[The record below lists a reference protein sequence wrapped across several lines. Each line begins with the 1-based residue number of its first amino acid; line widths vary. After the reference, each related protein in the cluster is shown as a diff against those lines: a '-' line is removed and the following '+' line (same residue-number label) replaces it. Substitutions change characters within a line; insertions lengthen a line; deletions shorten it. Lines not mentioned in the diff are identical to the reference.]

1 MTTASVN
8 KLTEIPSIEKPARR
22 ARKPH
27 EKTGGHGA
35 RFFMGEAGANTI
47 SLTQEFKSEP
57 EAQLESLK
65 LSKPYYTVEAFKAVA
80 DLSNGSVAVEKR
92 AVSSRT

>member
-1 MTTASVN
+1 MTTATVN
-8 KLTEIPSIEKPARR
+8 KLTEVTSIERPARR
-22 ARKPH
+22 GRKAQ
-27 EKTGGHGA
+27 EKTGGPGA
-35 RFFMGEAGANTI
+35 RFFMGEAGTNSI
-47 SLTQEFKSEP
+47 SLTQEFKSEA

-65 LSKPYYTVEAFKAVA
+65 LSRPYYSVEAFKAVA

>member
-1 MTTASVN
+1 MTTATVN
-8 KLTEIPSIEKPARR
+8 KLTEVTSIERPARR
-22 ARKPH
+22 GRKAQ
-27 EKTGGHGA
+27 EKAGGLGA
-35 RFFMGEAGANTI
+35 RFFMGEAGTNSI
-47 SLTQEFKSEP
+47 SLTQEFKSEA

-65 LSKPYYTVEAFKAVA
+65 LSKPYYSVEAFKAVA

>member
-1 MTTASVN
+1 MTTATVN

-22 ARKPH
+22 GRKAL
-27 EKTGGHGA
+27 EKTGGPGA
-35 RFFMGEAGANTI
+35 RFFMGETGTNAL
-47 SLTQEFKSEP
+47 SLTQEFKSEA

-65 LSKPYYTVEAFKAVA
+65 LSKPYFTVEAFKAVA
-80 DLSNGSVAVEKR
+80 DLSNGRVAVEKR

>member
-1 MTTASVN
+1 MTTATVN
-8 KLTEIPSIEKPARR
+8 KLTEVTSIERPARR
-22 ARKPH
+22 GRKAQ
-27 EKTGGHGA
+27 EKTGGPGA
-35 RFFMGEAGANTI
+35 RFFMGEAGTNSI
-47 SLTQEFKSEP
+47 SLTKEFKSEA

-65 LSKPYYTVEAFKAVA
+65 LSKPYYSVEAFKAVA

>member
-1 MTTASVN
+1 MTTATVN
-8 KLTEIPSIEKPARR
+8 KLTEVTSIERPARR
-22 ARKPH
+22 GRKAQ

-35 RFFMGEAGANTI
+35 RFFMGDAGTNSI
-47 SLTQEFKSEP
+47 SLTQEFKSEA

-65 LSKPYYTVEAFKAVA
+65 LSKPYYSVEAFKAVA

>member
-1 MTTASVN
+1 MTTATVN
-8 KLTEIPSIEKPARR
+8 RLTEVTSIEGPARR
-22 ARKPH
+22 GRKVR
-27 EKTGGHGA
+27 EKTEA
-35 RFFMGEAGANTI
+35 PVPRFFMGEAATNTI
-47 SLTQEFKSEP
+47 SLTQEFKSEA

-65 LSKPYYTVEAFKAVA
+65 LSKPYYSVEAFKAVA